1 MMMMMMIMITSPGRL
16 IQKRTDKLLDFSSA
30 SQRAEKNRDATKNRL
45 VIVIVI
51 IVIIVFI
58 GVITVIIIVITIII
72 LIMSCGVPTPLDPL
86 DRANCGFQINPI
98 SLSLSC
104 CQFNPSQVFWSQQK
118 KKLGKKEKDCDGHL

>member
-1 MMMMMMIMITSPGRL
+1 MMMIMITSPGRL

-72 LIMSCGVPTPLDPL
+72 IIMSCGVPTPLNPL

>member
-1 MMMMMMIMITSPGRL
+1 MIMITSPGRL

-45 VIVIVI
+45 VIVIIIISVFI

-58 GVITVIIIVITIII
+58 IVITIII
-72 LIMSCGVPTPLDPL
+72 IMSCGVPTPLNPL

>member
-72 LIMSCGVPTPLDPL
+72 IIMSCGVPTPLNPL

-104 CQFNPSQVFWSQQK
+104 CHFNPSQVF
-118 KKLGKKEKDCDGHL
+118 

>member
-45 VIVIVI
+45 VIVIIII
-51 IVIIVFI
+51 IVFIVFI

-72 LIMSCGVPTPLDPL
+72 IIMSCGVPTPLNPL

-104 CQFNPSQVFWSQQK
+104 CHFNPSQVF
-118 KKLGKKEKDCDGHL
+118 